1 MSSAPVLIAGAV
13 IPIVITP
20 GASFT
25 LTVATSAAGVPRAG
39 AHVALGTAGA
49 VAVIA
54 ACACASPLGAL
65 VSGSATLRAVLACVG
80 GGALV
85 VLALRTAAGVLPSRA
100 PVAAA
105 DRAPERGAAVA
116 RRAFLATIG
125 NPKALTVY
133 LAVVPAIATAADD
146 PLPAVGAAFAAV
158 HIAATFGWLG
168 TVGWAVARLPLLT
181 GGRARRALRL
191 ASAAWLA
198 ATGGALAISAL
209 A

>member
-1 MSSAPVLIAGAV
+1 MSSALVLIAGAV
-13 IPIVITP
+13 VPIVVTP
-20 GASFT
+20 GASFA
-25 LTVATSAAGVPRAG
+25 LTVAASAAGVPKAG

-65 VSGSATLRAVLACVG
+65 VSGSTVLTTALTCAG

-85 VLALRTAAGVLPSRA
+85 VLALRTAAGVLPGRTA
-100 PVAAA
+100 VEAA
-105 DRAPERGAAVA
+105 DPAPERGTAVV

-133 LAVVPAIATAADD
+133 LAIVPAIATAAGS
-146 PLPAVGAAFAAV
+146 PLPAVGTAFAAI
-158 HIAATFGWLG
+158 HIAATFAWLG
-168 TVGWAVARLPLLT
+168 TVGWAVARAPCLT
-181 GGRARRALRL
+181 GPRARRAIRL
-191 ASAAWLA
+191 ASAAGLA
-198 ATGGALAISAL
+198 ATGIALAISAL